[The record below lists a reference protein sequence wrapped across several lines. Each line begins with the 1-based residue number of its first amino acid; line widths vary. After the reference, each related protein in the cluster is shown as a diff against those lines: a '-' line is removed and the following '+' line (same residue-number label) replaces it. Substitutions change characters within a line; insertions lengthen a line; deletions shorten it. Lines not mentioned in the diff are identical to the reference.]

1 MRLHFDF
8 SEYDD
13 DPEPSRVL
21 LTVNIADGSPHERV
35 TEIYEKALSIFMGY
49 DISTKSKSQF
59 EFSFD
64 DEDLSDDEYAGCK
77 NCVQGTCMSFC
88 GREFP

>member
-21 LTVNIADGSPHERV
+21 VTVHIPDGSSHTRV
-35 TEIYEKALSIFMGY
+35 TEVYEKVVSMFMGY
-49 DISTKSKSQF
+49 NVGVSDEAQF
-59 EFSFD
+59 SFSFD
-64 DEDLSDDEYAGCK
+64 DEDEFKACP
-77 NCVQGTCMSFC
+77 NCVQGTCVWGGC
-88 GREFP
+88 GKEFT

>member
-21 LTVNIADGSPHERV
+21 VTVHIPDGSGHDRV
-35 TEIYEKALSIFMGY
+35 TEVFEKTLSMFMGY
-49 DISTKSKSQF
+49 NIDVSPKSQF

-64 DEDLSDDEYAGCK
+64 DEDDCTKEFPGCE
-77 NCVQGTCMSFC
+77 NCVQGTCIYGC
-88 GREFP
+88 GQEFK